1 MRRLLSHSKTKN
13 ELSNYLAEK
22 FLDHA
27 MKTNLRVFVAWG
39 CQFRATHQNVNHL
52 RSDQEEAD
60 TKMLLPAL
68 DATACQR
75 CNRAVYPFSR
85 HMCFSSTSKTLS
97 GAVCKDILFS
107 LVRVITIVWSALV
120 QWLAPSAVLNVQHYQ
135 RFTHSTGLTS
145 PDVSCW
151 KTFMDAEEDTITALR
166 NVGTTAHTPYEILAL
181 VEKFLCMLYQ
191 PGTGISHVKDL
202 RWHICS
208 E

>member
-1 MRRLLSHSKTKN
+1 MRRQLSHSKTKN

-39 CQFRATHQNVNHL
+39 CQFRATHQNVNHPQ
-52 RSDQEEAD
+52 SDQEEAD

-75 CNRAVYPFSR
+75 CNNAVYPFSR

-107 LVRVITIVWSALV
+107 LVV

-145 PDVSCW
+145 PDV
-151 KTFMDAEEDTITALR
+151 F
-166 NVGTTAHTPYEILAL
+166 L
-181 VEKFLCMLYQ
+181 VKGNFHAGKRSWTQ
-191 PGTGISHVKDL
+191 KKIQ
-202 RWHICS
+202 
-208 E
+208 

>member
-1 MRRLLSHSKTKN
+1 MRGLLSHSKTKN

-52 RSDQEEAD
+52 QSDQEEAD
-60 TKMLLPAL
+60 TKMILPAL

-107 LVRVITIVWSALV
+107 LVRVITIV
-120 QWLAPSAVLNVQHYQ
+120 
-135 RFTHSTGLTS
+135 
-145 PDVSCW
+145 
-151 KTFMDAEEDTITALR
+151 
-166 NVGTTAHTPYEILAL
+166 
-181 VEKFLCMLYQ
+181 
-191 PGTGISHVKDL
+191 
-202 RWHICS
+202 
-208 E
+208 